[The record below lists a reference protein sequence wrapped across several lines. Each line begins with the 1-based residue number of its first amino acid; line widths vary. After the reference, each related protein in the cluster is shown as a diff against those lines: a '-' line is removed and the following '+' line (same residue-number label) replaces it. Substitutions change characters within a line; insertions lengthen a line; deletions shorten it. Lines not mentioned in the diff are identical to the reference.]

1 MSVEH
6 YAEWAG
12 PLQGY
17 TADDYLYGMQGPW
30 PKANTLAGELPAM
43 IKRVPKAHI
52 DDFRIDVVSH
62 YLKTLKFGRIKIL
75 LKMLAVDYKLR
86 PVSDLLF
93 AQQLFY
99 GTLSKLLTP
108 VHTEDAREFPGLLNS
123 DDLLDSHGEPR
134 YLKIDTLSMNRW
146 DPLHGIHSAP
156 SLTLFKRDST
166 NSGSVLAIKING
178 LVLTPDDKNAWE
190 LAKYF
195 VLQGALCLITL
206 VTHPRLH
213 FPVDTISAIS
223 LTALPKEHLLFKLLA
238 PHTRIQLAINQAV
251 SLQPYSV
258 AHNNQFL
265 PYTPYPGWGNV
276 PVIEEGRGWTG
287 LMTDAFSGIE
297 GNSSYPPYTFPL
309 VPEKIWSDFDD
320 FIRGYYDVIFD
331 FVSAVTSYIDVDDP
345 VITYWSDAIAAWVTG
360 FPPHQRLRDGDTFA
374 RAIAYFIWDVTV
386 AHSADHGAMGHYQ
399 QNIFPLRLRASAPSS
414 KTLPPINRGK
424 LVTFGDTLRNRL
436 CFKMYFGP
444 PQGTRH
450 LHDTWYSFGIAE
462 LDELNKRFLRELKG
476 FDEGI
481 TGRRFIALKD
491 IASSINF

>member
-6 YAEWAG
+6 YKEWAG
-12 PLQGY
+12 PIQGY
-17 TADDYLYGMQGPW
+17 TTDDYLYGPEGPW
-30 PKANTLAGELPAM
+30 PKANTLAAELPAM
-43 IKRVPKAHI
+43 IKRVPKTHI
-52 DDFRIDVVSH
+52 DDFRTDVVSH
-62 YLKTLKFGRIKIL
+62 YLRTLKSGRAKIL
-75 LKMLAVDYKLR
+75 LKMLAGDYRLQ

-93 AQQLFY
+93 VEQLFY

-108 VHTEDAREFPGLLNS
+108 VSAKDVAQFPDHLS
-123 DDLLDSHGEPR
+123 PDDLFNSEGEPK
-134 YLKIDTLSMNRW
+134 YLKIDTLSMGRL
-146 DPLHGIHSAP
+146 DPLPGIYSAP
-156 SLTLFKRDST
+156 SLTLFKRD
-166 NSGSVLAIKING
+166 NHQSGTALAIKING

-213 FPVDTISAIS
+213 FPVDAISAIS

-297 GNSSYPPYTFPL
+297 GNSSYPPYTYPL

-320 FIRGYYDVIFD
+320 FVRGYYKVIFD
-331 FVSAVTSYIDVDDP
+331 FVSAVTPHIDVNDP
-345 VITYWSDAIAAWVTG
+345 VITYWSNAIAEWVTG
-360 FPPHQRLRDGDTFA
+360 FPAHQRIREGDTLA
-374 RAIAYFIWDVTV
+374 RVLTYFIWDVTV

-399 QNIFPLRLRASAPSS
+399 QNIFPLRLRVPAPSS
-414 KTLPPINRGK
+414 KTIPPINRAK
-424 LVTFGDTLRNRL
+424 LVTFDDTLRNRL

-444 PQGTRH
+444 PQGTQH
-450 LHDTWYSFGIAE
+450 LYDTWYSFGTNE
-462 LDELNKRFLRELKG
+462 LDNANKKFLRELMS
-476 FDEGI
+476 FNERI
-481 TGRRFIALKD
+481 TCRRFIKLED
-491 IASSINF
+491 IARSINF